1 MPKSEVDIK
10 PRSRDVT
17 DGLEKAAARGMLR
30 AVGMGDDDF
39 AKPQIGVASSWNE
52 ITPCNLSLDR
62 LAKAAKDG
70 VFAAGGY
77 PMEFGTISVSDGI
90 SMGHEGMH
98 FSLVSREVIADS
110 VETVMQAERLDGS
123 VLLAGCD
130 KSLPGMLM
138 AAARLDLASVFL
150 YAGSILPGRAK
161 LSDGSERDV
170 TIIDAFEAVGA
181 CSRGLMPREDVDAIE
196 RAICPGEGAC
206 GGMFTAN
213 TMASAAEALGMS
225 LPGSAAP
232 PATDRRRDGYAR
244 RSGMAV
250 VELLRHGITARDIM
264 TKEAF
269 ENAIAVVMA
278 FGGSTNAVLHLL
290 AIAYEANVKLTLADF
305 TRVGA
310 KVPHLADV
318 KPFGKHVMFDVDRIG
333 GVPVIMKSLLDAGL
347 LHGDCL
353 TVTGETVAEN
363 LRHIAPPDPDGK
375 VLRAL
380 DNPIHPTGGITI
392 LHGSLAPEGAVVK
405 SAGFDSDVFEGTARV
420 FERER
425 AALDALED
433 GTIQAGDVVVIRYEG
448 PKGGP
453 GMREMLAITGAIKG
467 AGLGKDVLLITDG
480 RFSGGTTGLCVGHI
494 APEAVDAGPIAFL
507 RDGDKIRLDVPNATL
522 DVLVDPA
529 EFASRQDG
537 FHAATAAL
545 HHRCAGQVRQAGR
558 LGSARRRLHL
568 TLLAR
573 ACAKCHAPRRV
584 VPRKRGCPQAARTF
598 APRLTRCRT
607 ARRAPAGTPRDD
619 SSPARSAL
627 KDCARNPLWHRGSAT
642 PRAGRPGW
650 PPRAHRAP
658 RCTAR
663 PARTGNAFRS
673 HPPSAGCGGRAS
685 RRPRGHRES
694 PPARRS
700 ARLRRRRRAARPS
713 TAGRT
718 GSPHAAPRTRCTP

>member
-1 MPKSEVDIK
+1 MPTTDSAATADIK

-30 AVGMGDDDF
+30 AVGMGDEDF

-62 LAKAAKDG
+62 LAKAVKEG
-70 VFAAGGY
+70 VFSAGGY
-77 PMEFGTISVSDGI
+77 PLEFGTISVSDGI

-150 YAGSILPGRAK
+150 YAGSILPGVAK
-161 LSDGSERDV
+161 LSDGSEREV

-181 CSRGLMPREDVDAIE
+181 CARGLMPREDVDAIE

-206 GGMFTAN
+206 GGMYTAN

-232 PATDRRRDGYAR
+232 PATDRRRDGFAR
-244 RSGMAV
+244 RSGAAV
-250 VELLRHGITARDIM
+250 VELLRRGITARDIL

-290 AIAYEANVKLTLADF
+290 AIAHEAGVELSLDDF
-305 TRVGA
+305 SRIGS

-318 KPFGKHVMFDVDRIG
+318 KPFGRHVMSHVDHIG
-333 GVPVIMKSLLDAGL
+333 GVPVVMKALLDAGL
-347 LHGDCL
+347 LRGDCL
-353 TVTGETVAEN
+353 TVTGATVAEN
-363 LRHIAPPDPDGK
+363 LAQIAPPDPDGK

-380 DNPIHPTGGITI
+380 SNPIHPTGGITI
-392 LHGSLAPEGAVVK
+392 LRGSLAPDGAVVK

-420 FERER
+420 FDGER

-433 GTIQAGDVVVIRYEG
+433 GTITKGDAVVIRYEG

-467 AGLGKDVLLITDG
+467 AGLGKDVLLLTDG

-507 RDGDKIRLDVPNATL
+507 RDGDRIRLDVANHVL
-522 DVLVDPA
+522 DVLTDPA
-529 EFASRQDG
+529 EFE
-537 FHAATAAL
+537 
-545 HHRCAGQVRQAGR
+545 
-558 LGSARRRLHL
+558 ARRKDFTPPEPRYK
-568 TLLAR
+568 TGVLA
-573 ACAKCHAPRRV
+573 KYV
-584 VPRKRGCPQAARTF
+584 KLVSSAAIG
-598 APRLTRCRT
+598 AV
-607 ARRAPAGTPRDD
+607 
-619 SSPARSAL
+619 
-627 KDCARNPLWHRGSAT
+627 
-642 PRAGRPGW
+642 
-650 PPRAHRAP
+650 
-658 RCTAR
+658 
-663 PARTGNAFRS
+663 
-673 HPPSAGCGGRAS
+673 CG
-685 RRPRGHRES
+685 
-694 PPARRS
+694 
-700 ARLRRRRRAARPS
+700 
-713 TAGRT
+713 
-718 GSPHAAPRTRCTP
+718 